1 MNGRSNWVLTKIS
14 FYGLTKINNMV
25 ILLIILG
32 LVGQEKDEAKSYYNC
47 KAETETE
54 VVGSSRY
61 VYFFINMI

>member
-32 LVGQEKDEAKSYYNC
+32 LVGQEKDEAKNLLQLQS
-47 KAETETE
+47 
-54 VVGSSRY
+54 
-61 VYFFINMI
+61 